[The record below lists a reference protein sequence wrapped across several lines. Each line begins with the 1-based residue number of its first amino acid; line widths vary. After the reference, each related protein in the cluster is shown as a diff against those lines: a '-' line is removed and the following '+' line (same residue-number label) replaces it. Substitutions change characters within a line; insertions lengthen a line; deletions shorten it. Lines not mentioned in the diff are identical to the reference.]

1 MDSVITVH
9 SFLLGQSLI
18 KTLLSLFVC
27 MLGERKGKKKKL
39 NDHNRGKACENG
51 VILPVKSY

>member
-27 MLGERKGKKKKL
+27 MLGERKKKKRKSSMTITEA
-39 NDHNRGKACENG
+39 K
-51 VILPVKSY
+51 PVKME

>member
-27 MLGERKGKKKKL
+27 MLGERKGKKKSSMTITEAK
-39 NDHNRGKACENG
+39 
-51 VILPVKSY
+51 PVKME